1 MGNYNLSVKS
11 LRTLKVASLVDYYDN
26 IALMSELKTKSTK
39 KKKSLGN
46 KIVYL
51 YIELPSR
58 VNENKWD
65 SKTGYNYYIFES
77 YLFLDLLKERFNWF
91 SIEINDLFFKEQ
103 KTNKILVLLLSLSL
117 EDIYSKQSIKL
128 VLQFLFS
135 SFYTKRKTQLRF
147 FRTRKEFFRFASK
160 SQFLNINLF

>member
-11 LRTLKVASLVDYYDN
+11 QRTLKVASLVDYYDN

-39 KKKSLGN
+39 KKSLGN

-58 VNENKWD
+58 VNENKRD
-65 SKTGYNYYIFES
+65 SKIGYNYYIFES

-91 SIEINDLFFKEQ
+91 SIEINHLFFKEQ
-103 KTNKILVLLLSLSL
+103 KTNKVLVLLLSLSL

-128 VLQFLFS
+128 VLQSLFS